1 MGKHDCLPEE
11 REDFN
16 IFCKMILTQDFI
28 VWKQM
33 EVFNG
38 CWWAPWLP
46 PSFLLS
52 HQGLVVWRSKRTW
65 AEGIW
70 TVSASRCPP

>member
-28 VWKQM
+28 VGKQK
-33 EVFNG
+33 EVLMDVG
-38 CWWAPWLP
+38 GHPGYLLP
-46 PSFLLS
+46 FS
-52 HQGLVVWRSKRTW
+52 
-65 AEGIW
+65 
-70 TVSASRCPP
+70 